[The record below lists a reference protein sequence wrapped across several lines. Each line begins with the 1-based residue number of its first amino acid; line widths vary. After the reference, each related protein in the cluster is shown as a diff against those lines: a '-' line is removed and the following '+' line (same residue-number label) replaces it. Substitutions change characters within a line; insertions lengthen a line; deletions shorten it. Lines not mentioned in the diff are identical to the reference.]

1 MLKNLSIRHFR
12 GIRQLQLDGFRRLNL
27 LVGKNNSG
35 KTSIM
40 EAIFLLVGGA
50 TNPQL
55 PLTIGQLRGQR
66 SGREHPDSTWRCL
79 FHGMDPAKPIEIEAE
94 TMHEPRPRKLR
105 IEAVCTSRD
114 DEEDIALGV
123 ASSETDTII
132 SELRLNYTDSA
143 DREFITKAKFDRN
156 TRHIDAPTTE
166 RDDFVR
172 TTFLSARSYSSLE
185 RDARQFSHL
194 VKIRQETEVVEALR
208 TIEPRIERI
217 EVVTEFGGASV
228 YVDLGLSALIPLAA
242 CGEGFVRF
250 FSILVELTG
259 CRRGT
264 LLIDEIDNGLHYSV
278 MEQLW
283 KLLGLLS
290 EKHEVQIMGTTH
302 NEELITSAL
311 EAFEGEPDQI
321 GLFRVDRHDD
331 RHSIASYDAEAQQA
345 VREQP
350 FEIRG

>member
-12 GIRQLQLDGFRRLNL
+12 GIEQLRLDGLQRINL

-40 EAIFLLVGGA
+40 EAIFLLGGA
-50 TNPQL
+50 TNPLL

-66 SGREHPDSTWRCL
+66 TGREHPDSTWRCL
-79 FHGMDPAKPIEIEAE
+79 FYSMDPRLPIELEAKKLD
-94 TMHEPRPRKLR
+94 EPLPRKLR
-105 IEAVCTSRD
+105 IESVCTPRD
-114 DEEDIALGV
+114 EDEDVALGV
-123 ASSETDTII
+123 ASSDVDMII
-132 SELRLNYTDSA
+132 SGLRLHYTDST
-143 DREFITKAKFDRN
+143 DREYVTKAKFDRN
-156 TRHIDAPTTE
+156 TRYIEAPTTE

-172 TTFLSARSYSSLE
+172 TTFLSARAYSSLE

-194 VKIRQETEVVEALR
+194 VKIRQEEEVVEALR
-208 TIEPRIERI
+208 AIEPRIQRI
-217 EVVTEFGGASV
+217 DVVTEFGGSSV
-228 YVDLGLSALIPLAA
+228 YVDIGLPALIPLAA

-250 FSILVELTG
+250 FSIVVELTG
-259 CRRGT
+259 CRHGM

-283 KLLGLLS
+283 RLLGNLS
-290 EKHEVQIMGTTH
+290 EKHEVQIVGTTH

-311 EAFEGEPDQI
+311 EAFDAQPNEI
-321 GLFRVDRHDD
+321 GLFRVDRRDGQ
-331 RHSIASYDAEAQQA
+331 HSIATYNANAQRA
-345 VREQP
+345 VREQH